1 MHAEAL
7 TRGNLSRRPVLP
19 FRDVYDERGG
29 RSARGLN
36 EKSARATTRARAA
49 IKSDFPYTE
58 KRSGKNVVPYGLHPP
73 SYNAWSSSCA
83 RSTRVI
89 TRGKLS
95 TDTAAGREFRLPS
108 NKGVHERAEGNPG
121 GPSRTKAVA
130 AVIIV
135 DVDAD
140 WASPSFQLTKQP
152 SETKVPDGRLGFPSF
167 WKLSVWTRS
176 P

>member
-1 MHAEAL
+1 GVGGSNDASKGQQVAIRAYCFELLIA
-7 TRGNLSRRPVLP
+7 NSCDRP
-19 FRDVYDERGG
+19 
-29 RSARGLN
+29 
-36 EKSARATTRARAA
+36 
-49 IKSDFPYTE
+49 TE

-83 RSTRVI
+83 FYPRNYE
-89 TRGKLS
+89 GKIKHRHS
-95 TDTAAGREFRLPS
+95 RREFRLPS